1 MGRAGILV
9 ALLLPL
15 LVACGNGRPPGNG
28 AGWPPAAEA
37 PAPTGDRMPGEY
49 LVLADPAL
57 DADALR
63 ARLAPYAV
71 RAIRPLGP
79 GRWQVRLEPDPGP
92 AAFAGALP
100 EGLLRIQPNYRYRT
114 QPAVPLRAE

>member
-15 LVACGNGRPPGNG
+15 LVACGNGRPPTNG
-28 AGWPPAAEA
+28 VGAPSPAVA
-37 PAPTGDRMPGEY
+37 PAGDRVPGEY

-63 ARLAPYAV
+63 ARLAPYTV

-92 AAFAGALP
+92 AALAGALP
-100 EGLLRIQPNYRYRT
+100 EGLLSIQPNYRYRT